1 MTATDAAPSDVPR
14 YAPEWLALREGPDAA
29 ARALELLEPLYA
41 HLAQAPRATP
51 ELVIRDLGC
60 GTGSMGRWLAPRLPG
75 PQHWILHDH
84 DPELLALAAAS
95 MPDTAADGSAVTVS
109 TERGDIAHLGAAG
122 LVGTSLVTA
131 SALLDLLTR
140 EELDALASA
149 CAGAGCPALLAL
161 SVAGRVE
168 LTPADPLDTEIAA
181 AFNTHQRRV
190 DANGRR
196 LLGPDA
202 VEAAADSFAR
212 YGLTVRTGA
221 SPWRL
226 GAAESALTAEW
237 LRGWVGAALEQRPC
251 LNPHGEAFLRRRLAA
266 CEARELGVTVA
277 HGDILALPPAWG
289 GQADGNTGWGGPVSD
304 GGSGWAGPAAD
315 GGSAWGSSS
324 PDWTP
329 PGGGGLL

>member
-14 YAPEWLALREGPDAA
+14 YAPEWLALREGADGS
-29 ARALELLEPLYA
+29 ARAPELLEPLYE
-41 HLAQAPRATP
+41 HLTQAPRATP

-95 MPDTAADGSAVTVS
+95 MPTTAADGSAVTVS

-181 AFNTHQRRV
+181 AFNTHQRRI

-202 VEAAADSFAR
+202 VEAAADSFGR
-212 YGLTVRTGA
+212 YGLTVRTAA

-251 LNPHGEAFLRRRLAA
+251 LAPHGEAFLRRRLAA
-266 CEARELGVTVA
+266 CEARELGAIVA

-289 GQADGNTGWGGPVSD
+289 GPTAGGPAAGGPMTGGSAAWDGSAAWGGP
-304 GGSGWAGPAAD
+304 
-315 GGSAWGSSS
+315 S
-324 PDWTP
+324 PDWTA
-329 PGGGGLL
+329 PGGGVL